1 MQATTKNICDQ
12 QLMQQICQGNE
23 KALSQIIDR
32 YMHDVFRMSYH
43 LLDDTAKAED
53 ITQDT
58 FITLWDKPEKW
69 QPSGT
74 LKSWLLRIARNK
86 SIDEIRK
93 RKLQINIEDTNIES
107 NDIKQDA
114 HIFNREI
121 STLLHMHVKALPE
134 RQCEA
139 ITIVHFLECS
149 NTEAASIMNIS
160 VNALESLLARGR
172 RKLRLSLKN
181 NKDIIKGEI

>member
-32 YMHDVFRMSYH
+32 Y
-43 LLDDTAKAED
+43 
-53 ITQDT
+53 
-58 FITLWDKPEKW
+58 
-69 QPSGT
+69 
-74 LKSWLLRIARNK
+74 
-86 SIDEIRK
+86 
-93 RKLQINIEDTNIES
+93 
-107 NDIKQDA
+107 
-114 HIFNREI
+114 NREI

-172 RKLRLSLKN
+172 RKLSSLCTGYYPILDFRISTKYN
-181 NKDIIKGEI
+181 VNHQKSVFLMQIATMMVVFH